1 MCNSCGVGSIYWSC
15 KEACFLE
22 YEKLQKSYNTCIPDD
37 ISDLNSLE
45 YLNICSCSKAFT
57 NERGNH
63 FVTLPSLKELSK
75 LVYLNLDHCK
85 LLKYLPDLPV
95 PALIEHGEYW
105 SVGMYIFNCPELHEG
120 ETERC
125 SDITFSWMKQFILAN
140 QESSTSC
147 HWIEIVIPG
156 SEIPSWFGDQNV
168 ATSISINPSPIIHD
182 NNVIGIVC
190 CVLFSAAPHGEP
202 TTTNEQI
209 AVLYREIQ

>member
-1 MCNSCGVGSIYWSC
+1 MASLSCLREVHISFCGLRQLTDTIRSLSC
-15 KEACFLE
+15 
-22 YEKLQKSYNTCIPDD
+22 LQR
-37 ISDLNSLE
+37 LNLG
-45 YLNICSCSKAFT
+45 
-57 NERGNH
+57 GNH